1 MPCHFCNSTC
11 FSLLFFSVKKRN
23 VKVSIS
29 LDILVGTLLHLISS
43 TVQKKLCRTWWQ
55 KHYQLVVMAIV
66 VTLLVGLSA
75 SGAWLLWRRRQQTLN
90 AYKPVDMIV
99 PEQELQPLWWISFR
113 THSFIF
119 TRVRGPPSYT
129 RRPFTPISSML
140 PAYLFRDNAFFSL
153 AIRELLRFGKE
164 NDLRITVFGHHFGSL

>member
-1 MPCHFCNSTC
+1 M
-11 FSLLFFSVKKRN
+11 
-23 VKVSIS
+23 SIS

-99 PEQELQPLWWISFR
+99 PEQELQPL
-113 THSFIF
+113 
-119 TRVRGPPSYT
+119 
-129 RRPFTPISSML
+129 
-140 PAYLFRDNAFFSL
+140 
-153 AIRELLRFGKE
+153 
-164 NDLRITVFGHHFGSL
+164 